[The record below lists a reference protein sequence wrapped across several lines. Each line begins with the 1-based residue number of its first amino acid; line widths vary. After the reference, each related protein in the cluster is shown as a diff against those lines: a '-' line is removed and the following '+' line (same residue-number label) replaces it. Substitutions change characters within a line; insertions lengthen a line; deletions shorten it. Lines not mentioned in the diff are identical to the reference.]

1 MASDKSMKVTYRKHF
16 ETNQEVFDYV
26 FGDIEFIEYE
36 GNVCAKYLNT
46 SGSTKIIP
54 IEKVVRIELE

>member
-16 ETNQEVFDYV
+16 ETNQEASDYV

-36 GNVCAKYLNT
+36 GNLCAKYLNT